1 MTWRNF
7 VGRLPIASQRR
18 GLSIA
23 TLYGLS
29 LAVRFTSA
37 TGGDDEV
44 PAPSLH
50 MIKPVTSIMIRTAP
64 RLPYEGLVQGAQPI
78 VLRSGWPL
86 GSSGCR
92 AGM

>member
-7 VGRLPIASQRR
+7 VSRLPITSQRR
-18 GLSIA
+18 GLSTA

-37 TGGDDEV
+37 AGGADEV
-44 PAPSLH
+44 PAPSLQ
-50 MIKPVTSIMIRTAP
+50 MINPVTSIMIRTAP
-64 RLPYEGLVQGAQPI
+64 RLSYEDMARAAQPI

>member
-1 MTWRNF
+1 M
-7 VGRLPIASQRR
+7 
-18 GLSIA
+18 
-23 TLYGLS
+23 
-29 LAVRFTSA
+29 
-37 TGGDDEV
+37 